1 MWCPLVAYMRA
12 FCNSFLHKNHI
23 STNPQKFSPL
33 KVFCYIFGIPKSYS
47 YMYIYIYVYVP
58 LQFITVTFQGYI
70 DQPLHVVTLYQ
81 QHSSQPPSPRLSS
94 PQPISFPGDVE
105 IAQVSLHPE
114 GKHVL
119 ALSQNREVYSWGT
132 GENGQLGLGD
142 IK

>member
-1 MWCPLVAYMRA
+1 MG
-12 FCNSFLHKNHI
+12 NSI
-23 STNPQKFSPL
+23 SNS
-33 KVFCYIFGIPKSYS
+33 
-47 YMYIYIYVYVP
+47 YVYVP
-58 LQFITVTFQGYI
+58 LRVDYSYIPRLHRSTSTCGNILSATFKLVN
-70 DQPLHVVTLYQ
+70 DNL
-81 QHSSQPPSPRLSS
+81 SPPLSS